1 MKWARK
7 WMLWRAIRNG
17 KEVTG
22 LLRIT
27 WIEAGEFYTHYP
39 VVCIS
44 LSFHFQN
51 LVCEFLKIEYLEVWY
66 NCSYIFWI
74 MINDRTY
81 DNGHIF
87 HFLKTSLTLW
97 TSVVKL
103 YRYPVVAIAVLRGKA
118 LLSDDLSS
126 VCSLLFKNLSTFT
139 DEFFIVCKSHITFLI
154 SLQICLPLI
163 LAIF

>member
-1 MKWARK
+1 MIAFLLVKWARK

-74 MINDRTY
+74 MINDRMY

-87 HFLKTSLTLW
+87 HFLKTSLKLW
-97 TSVVKL
+97 ISVVKL
-103 YRYPVVAIAVLRGKA
+103 YRYPVVAIAVLWGKA
-118 LLSDDLSS
+118 LLSDDLFLY
-126 VCSLLFKNLSTFT
+126 LLSA
-139 DEFFIVCKSHITFLI
+139 
-154 SLQICLPLI
+154 LQEPVNIYRWI
-163 LAIF
+163 LYCV